1 MPRPTKQVA
10 RKSTGAHS
18 KPAPPQPRHP
28 RVVLETKRQSNSKS
42 NPRNSS
48 PLSDVRVKADQHSRA
63 RSQKARKSTA
73 APQHRHQESSGQ
85 KRRYRSGELALK
97 EIKRLRNCT
106 ELQIPKASFHRL
118 VREITLRYSPPGAPI
133 KYQFAALLALQEACE
148 SYLVYLFEDSS
159 RCTTHAKRV
168 TLMPRDVELARKLR
182 GET

>member
-10 RKSTGAHS
+10 RKSTGSHV
-18 KPAPPQPRHP
+18 KPTPPPPRHP
-28 RVVLETKRQSNSKS
+28 RVVLETKRQSHPKS
-42 NPRNSS
+42 SARNSS
-48 PLSDVRVKADQHSRA
+48 PTADVRIKSDQQARS

-73 APQHRHQESSGQ
+73 APQHRDREPSAP
-85 KRRYRSGELALK
+85 KRRHRSGELALK

-168 TLMPRDVELARKLR
+168 TLMPRDVDLARKLR